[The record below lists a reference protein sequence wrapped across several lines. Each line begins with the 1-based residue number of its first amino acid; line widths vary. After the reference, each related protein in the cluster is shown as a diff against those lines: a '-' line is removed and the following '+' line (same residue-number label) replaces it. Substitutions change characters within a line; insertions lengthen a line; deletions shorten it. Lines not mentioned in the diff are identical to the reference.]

1 MATALPA
8 QTLTSI
14 FSFNGVDGRQPLAPL
29 FQATDGNLYGTT
41 AYGGAHPNCT
51 PFPGC
56 GTIFKIT
63 PSGTLTTIYDFC
75 AQTGCPDGSQPN
87 GLIQATDGD
96 FYGTTW
102 GGGADDVG
110 TVFKITADGTLTT
123 LYSFCGDY
131 SCGYGEGPSSTLVQA
146 ANGDFYGTTSGYFG
160 GDGTVFK
167 ITASGTLTTLYS
179 FCVTG
184 CADGRSPYAGLV
196 QARDGDFYG
205 TTAYGGYGSS
215 GGTIFKIT
223 PSGTLT
229 LLYSFCAQV
238 ACADGQSPF
247 AALVQATNGDFYG
260 TTMNGGNGGNCAG
273 GCGTIFKI
281 TPSGALTTLYN
292 FCADDSCPHGGGGGS
307 TAGLVQATDGNLY
320 GTSFEVD
327 GHGTVFK
334 LTPSGTLTTLYRF
347 CDQTGPTAPMST
359 PLRVCMDGELPRA
372 GLVQA
377 VNGDLYGTT
386 SDGGID
392 GGGAKNGDGT
402 VFRLSLG
409 LQDADHQLDRRNED
423 D

>member
-167 ITASGTLTTLYS
+167 ITASGTLT
-179 FCVTG
+179 
-184 CADGRSPYAGLV
+184 
-196 QARDGDFYG
+196 
-205 TTAYGGYGSS
+205 
-215 GGTIFKIT
+215 
-223 PSGTLT
+223 

-386 SDGGID
+386 SDGGTD